1 MKQMRSFTSLF
12 LVILMFS
19 LNTIDAQTRLLS
31 DTIRINHLQIIGSH
45 NSYKQK
51 IYPPIMDMIAK
62 EDSSAR
68 ISLDYSH
75 IPLSDQ
81 LNLGLRNLEIDIYYD
96 PDGGR
101 YSHPLGLEM
110 LKKMH
115 YNYEP
120 FDTLHLMDKPGY
132 KVMHIQDIDFRSNCY
147 TLKNCLHELK
157 TWSDKHPDHLPIIIT
172 MNAKDEII
180 DKPGFTKPLGFDE
193 KAFDDL
199 DKEIA
204 DNLTRSKLL
213 TPDDVR
219 GSYSTLEEAVLADNW
234 PTLEKARGKFIFVLD
249 EGGDKRKTYIN
260 NHPSLRGRILFTDSP
275 EGTPEAAIMIMN
287 NPVEQENDIRDMVKK
302 GYIVRTRAD
311 AGTIEAR
318 QNNYKR
324 FKAAKQSDA
333 QIITT
338 DYYLPNPEF
347 GTGYKIIFD
356 DGSYFRLNPLFNK
369 DDNKISLE

>member
-157 TWSDKHPDHLPIIIT
+157 TWSDKHPGHLPIIIT

-213 TPDDVR
+213 TPDDVLIQHLKKQCLQTTGPHSKKR
-219 GSYSTLEEAVLADNW
+219 AANLFLFLMKAAINGKHISIIILHCVEEYFL
-234 PTLEKARGKFIFVLD
+234 PTLRKERP
-249 EGGDKRKTYIN
+249 KR
-260 NHPSLRGRILFTDSP
+260 
-275 EGTPEAAIMIMN
+275 
-287 NPVEQENDIRDMVKK
+287 Q
-302 GYIVRTRAD
+302 
-311 AGTIEAR
+311 
-318 QNNYKR
+318 
-324 FKAAKQSDA
+324 
-333 QIITT
+333 
-338 DYYLPNPEF
+338 
-347 GTGYKIIFD
+347 
-356 DGSYFRLNPLFNK
+356 
-369 DDNKISLE
+369 